1 MIRRPPRSTLFPYTT
16 LFRSPVSTTIRKV
29 KGDLWRGAAEVKND
43 FRVGRVRGVRACSV
57 VNVNRELWPG
67 AVRIPASQI
76 QNNFMSR
83 SARTAVCTQ
92 VDDNLRSGRSRHAAA
107 TRRWRRG
114 WRGGWS
120 RCRGGCAA
128 AACTRRG
135 RAVGLGLD
143 EIQNNLFDVRLD
155 LRGRT
160 PSEVN
165 LLNSLLQSCISL
177 LRRHGVPS
185 LERLAHSEEVILQ
198 RGVLE
203 WLVTIVF
210 WPRAASASYTCCA
223 LVRSPEFIARPS
235 ST

>member
-43 FRVGRVRGVRACSV
+43 FRVGRVRGTRACSV

-67 AVRIPASQI
+67 AARIPARQI
-76 QNNFMSR
+76 QNNFRSR

-92 VDDNLRSGRSRHAAA
+92 IDDNLRSGRSRHAAA

-120 RCRGGCAA
+120 RCRGGYGAAGCA
-128 AACTRRG
+128 RR
-135 RAVGLGLD
+135 RRVVGLGLD
-143 EIQNNLFDVRLD
+143 QVQDNFFYVRLD

-160 PSEVN
+160 LSEVK
-165 LLNSLLQSCISL
+165 LLTRLLQGCISP
-177 LRRHGVPS
+177 LR
-185 LERLAHSEEVILQ
+185 
-198 RGVLE
+198 
-203 WLVTIVF
+203 
-210 WPRAASASYTCCA
+210 
-223 LVRSPEFIARPS
+223 
-235 ST
+235 